1 MYDRI
6 NIKSVYR
13 NTSIYWSTL
22 NPILPIGMIYYEID
36 TNKIKISDGITNY
49 NQLPYINGVNGIDGE
64 INDENI
70 LTEINNIKNKLTSLQ
85 NDFDAVDLGEISDKA
100 EDDMVVHKKGYSSL
114 ESIEGPKDF
123 IDKITLSGNTNI
135 ELGDITNTAA
145 TTKYVTDSVEDLRN
159 NLLSSTNVDAKI
171 VEHNLS
177 NQSHN
182 DIRNS
187 IKTVSDSLAVK
198 ANLASQ
204 ENAKI
209 GNIAIVDKDGQYE
222 VSDTKLSDLN
232 DDIDVLNQQIGT
244 FVSTAQDAALKSQNN
259 TFTGIN
265 TFNGNVSFGANIHLT
280 SDAVIKD
287 AVNDIAILA
296 TETIDSNTQSTYLGN
311 NQVQIRGTDKI
322 TLEGTTIKT
331 KRGTTPD
338 NWIEYTN
345 IDSGNINDYI
355 SSSSGSTEMEKYG
368 IEADYAVHY
377 GIIDCPQGLIEFNA
391 SNKNIIIKSGIVLQ
405 AAGQDARTT
414 IASNINYT
422 VQETGKITLFYVA
435 GEILEAGD
443 VFYQEAEP
451 DNGITSYLAWYKPS
465 LGKWQFKSNDT
476 GNVWRTAIATPIAN
490 VNAGATTIISINYIG
505 YRIFDDDCFASL
517 SDIDSINETIS
528 TMQDSVN
535 ELFTEVD
542 KKQATLLSRQ
552 LLTGT
557 IDTVSD
563 VSTDADLTTL
573 ISSFNNLLAKLRT
586 RGVIG

>member
-145 TTKYVTDSVEDLRN
+145 TTKYVTDSVNDLRN
-159 NLLSSTNVDAKI
+159 NLPSTSNIDAKI

-204 ENAKI
+204 ENVKI

-232 DDIDVLNQQIGT
+232 DDIDILNQQTGILT
-244 FVSTAQDAALKSQNN
+244 TSINDIKDDYASKTKDN
-259 TFTGIN
+259 TFTGKNI
-265 TFNGNVSFGANIHLT
+265 FNGDVVLGANIRNKVNDKVIITTKTIDANTQATYVGGDQIEIYAPDSLSVE
-280 SDAVIKD
+280 SDSVVIKR
-287 AVNDIAILA
+287 
-296 TETIDSNTQSTYLGN
+296 N
-311 NQVQIRGTDKI
+311 NESGVKQT
-322 TLEGTTIKT
+322 
-331 KRGTTPD
+331 
-338 NWIEYTN
+338 YTN
-345 IDSGNINDYI
+345 IDSGNISQYVTNN
-355 SSSSGSTEMEKYG
+355 STEMEKYG

-391 SNKNIIIKSGIVLQ
+391 SNKNIIIKAGIVLQ

-414 IASNINYT
+414 IASDINYT
-422 VQETGKITLFYVA
+422 IQETGKITLFYVA
-435 GEILEAGD
+435 GEIIEAGD
-443 VFYQEAEP
+443 VFFQEAEP
-451 DNGITSYLAWYKPS
+451 DNGVTSYLAWYKPS

-573 ISSFNNLLAKLRT
+573 ISSFNNLLAKLRA

>member
-159 NLLSSTNVDAKI
+159 NLPSSTNVDAKI

-232 DDIDVLNQQIGT
+232 DDIDILNQQTGILT
-244 FVSTAQDAALKSQNN
+244 TSINDIKDDYASKTKDN
-259 TFTGIN
+259 TFTGKNIL
-265 TFNGNVSFGANIHLT
+265 NGDVVLGANIRNKVNDKVIITTKTIDANTQATYVGGDQIEIYAPDSLSIE
-280 SDAVIKD
+280 SDSVVIKR
-287 AVNDIAILA
+287 
-296 TETIDSNTQSTYLGN
+296 N
-311 NQVQIRGTDKI
+311 NESGVKQT
-322 TLEGTTIKT
+322 
-331 KRGTTPD
+331 
-338 NWIEYTN
+338 YTN
-345 IDSGNINDYI
+345 IDSGNISQYVTNN
-355 SSSSGSTEMEKYG
+355 STEMEKYG
-368 IEADYAVHY
+368 IEADYAVHF
-377 GIIDCPQGLIEFNA
+377 L
-391 SNKNIIIKSGIVLQ
+391 
-405 AAGQDARTT
+405 
-414 IASNINYT
+414 
-422 VQETGKITLFYVA
+422 
-435 GEILEAGD
+435 
-443 VFYQEAEP
+443 
-451 DNGITSYLAWYKPS
+451 
-465 LGKWQFKSNDT
+465 
-476 GNVWRTAIATPIAN
+476 
-490 VNAGATTIISINYIG
+490 
-505 YRIFDDDCFASL
+505 
-517 SDIDSINETIS
+517 
-528 TMQDSVN
+528 
-535 ELFTEVD
+535 
-542 KKQATLLSRQ
+542 
-552 LLTGT
+552 
-557 IDTVSD
+557 
-563 VSTDADLTTL
+563 
-573 ISSFNNLLAKLRT
+573 
-586 RGVIG
+586 